1 MSIGWSI
8 LLGAALEAGLGVL
21 AEAGFG
27 HEAHAVKERLTRRS
41 EKARQAALDQAIEQA
56 ARAAREERLLPLLEH
71 PPFREAVVAGLLDAE
86 RGFDPQAAVAAWE
99 GRLPSAYLPGLRR
112 FFNALEGALLA
123 DETWG
128 PILERYQA
136 LRFRQDALAA
146 LRERN
151 LDVPPREL
159 VSTLNAQLTGSGAV
173 AQRGS
178 VAAGAGGVAVGG
190 DVLGNVI
197 QAVVQQL
204 VVEQIQVAA
213 PWPGPRPDAL
223 RAAYLNRLFEATS
236 QLSLAGIDPK
246 AASQSEARLNLG
258 AVYTAL
264 LTLTPEAHERLAR
277 GEAAEREARRL
288 SSLEQLNRHNRL
300 VLLGDPGSGKTTFV
314 NFVAM
319 CLAGESLSRGDVNLA
334 LLTSP
339 LPDDEGQDQEE
350 GQPWEHGPLLP
361 VRVILRDLAARGLPP
376 PGQRATAE
384 HLWRFIAADL
394 EAAALDDCV
403 PQLRRELLERG
414 GLLLLDGLDEVPE
427 AGRRRTQIK
436 QAVEDFAAVFSRCR
450 VLVTS
455 RTYAYQKQDW
465 RLNGFA
471 ETVLASFSAGQVRRF
486 VDRWYAHI
494 AALRGLHPDDAQ
506 GRAELL
512 KRAIFGS
519 DRLGGLAERPLLLT
533 LMASLHAWRGGSLPE
548 KREELYA
555 DTVDLLL
562 DWWESPK
569 TVRDAQGKVVV
580 LQPSLA
586 EWLKVDREK
595 VRGLLNGLAYQAH
608 ATQLDLAGTADVP
621 EGDLV
626 SGLMRLSQNPDVKP
640 GRLVEYL
647 SQRAGLLLPRGV
659 GVYTFPHR
667 TFQEYLAACYLTDH
681 DYPDLVA
688 MLARQDPNRWREV
701 TLLAGAKATRGMAPA
716 IWLLAEA
723 LCYREPK
730 APDSGL
736 ADAWGAHLAGQTLAE
751 TAGLERVSERDRA
764 KVARVR
770 SWLVHILES
779 GELPAVERVTA
790 GNVLAQL
797 GDPRFRADAWYL
809 PDEPLLGFVEVPLG
823 PFLMGTREKDIPAL
837 LEQLGGRRE
846 WYEDETPQHET
857 TLPAYYMAHHL
868 VTVAQFQAFV
878 EAGGYREPRYWPA
891 AQAAGVWQAG
901 QVKGRWDDE
910 SRDKPYDFGEPFNLP
925 NHPVVGVT
933 WYEAVAFCRWLTERL
948 QEWEGIPEPLATLL
962 RVGTLPWQVRLPTEA
977 EWEKAARGT
986 EGRLFPWGDRPDP
999 DRANYADTGIGTTS
1013 AVGCFP
1019 GGASLYGVEDLSGN
1033 VWEWTRSLY
1042 RDYPYDPADGREEL
1056 RGKGSRVL
1064 RGGAFFYG
1072 VRYIRCASRRMF
1084 LPDLWDRLN
1093 GFRVVVAPNFISDL

>member
-27 HEAHAVKERLTRRS
+27 HEARDVKERLTRRS

-146 LRERN
+146 LRERK

-197 QAVVQQL
+197 RAVVQQL
-204 VVEQIQVAA
+204 VVEQIQVAV
-213 PWPGPRPDAL
+213 PRPGPQPDAL

-277 GEAAEREARRL
+277 GEAAERDARRL
-288 SSLEQLNRHNRL
+288 SALEQLNRHNRL

-314 NFVAM
+314 NFVVM
-319 CLAGESLSRGDVNLA
+319 CLAGEALSRGDVNLA

-403 PQLRRELLERG
+403 PQLRRELLERD

-595 VRGLLNGLAYQAH
+595 VRGLLNELAYQAH
-608 ATQLDLAGTADVP
+608 AAQLDLAGTADVP

-626 SGLMRLSQNPDVKP
+626 GGLMRLSQNPDVRP

-688 MLARQDPNRWREV
+688 RLARQDPDRWREV

-730 APDSGL
+730 APESGP
-736 ADAWGAHLAGQTLAE
+736 ADALGAHLAGQALVE
-751 TAGLERVSERDRA
+751 TAGLERVGERDRA

-790 GNVLAQL
+790 GDVLAQL

-809 PDEPLLGFVEVPLG
+809 PDEPLLGFVEVPPGL
-823 PFLMGTREKDIPAL
+823 FLMGSDKARDQDA
-837 LEQLGGRRE
+837 
-846 WYEDETPQHET
+846 
-857 TLPAYYMAHHL
+857 
-868 VTVAQFQAFV
+868 
-878 EAGGYREPRYWPA
+878 
-891 AQAAGVWQAG
+891 
-901 QVKGRWDDE
+901 WDDE
-910 SRDKPYDFGEPFNLP
+910 LPQHTVELPVYYVARYPVTHAQYWAFVQATGHKPPTADIDAEWPYEWRGGRPSPQLL
-925 NHPVVGVT
+925 NHPVVLVM
-933 WYEAVAFCRWLTERL
+933 WYDAVEYCRWLTERL
-948 QEWEGIPEPLATLL
+948 RGWEGTPEPLATLL
-962 RVGTLPWQVRLPTEA
+962 RVGAPRWQVRLPTEA

-999 DRANYADTGIGTTS
+999 DRANYADTGIGATS

-1019 GGASLYGVEDLSGN
+1019 GGASPYGVEDLSGN

-1056 RGKGSRVL
+1056 RGKGFRVL
-1064 RGGAFFYG
+1064 RGGSFG
-1072 VRYIRCASRRMF
+1072 GGGGGLRCAARYRL
-1084 LPDLWDRLN
+1084 LPVGWVGHG
-1093 GFRVVVAPNFISDL
+1093 GFRVVIAPKFISDL

>member
-27 HEAHAVKERLTRRS
+27 HEAHDVKERLTRRS

-146 LRERN
+146 LRERK

-213 PWPGPRPDAL
+213 PRPGPQPDAL

-809 PDEPLLGFVEVPLG
+809 PDEPLLGFVEVPPGL
-823 PFLMGTREKDIPAL
+823 FLMGSDKARDQDA
-837 LEQLGGRRE
+837 
-846 WYEDETPQHET
+846 
-857 TLPAYYMAHHL
+857 
-868 VTVAQFQAFV
+868 
-878 EAGGYREPRYWPA
+878 
-891 AQAAGVWQAG
+891 
-901 QVKGRWDDE
+901 WDDE
-910 SRDKPYDFGEPFNLP
+910 LPQHTVELPVYYVARYPVTHAQYWAFVQATGHKPPTADIDAEWPYEWRGGRPSPQLL
-925 NHPVVGVT
+925 NHPVVLVT
-933 WYEAVAFCRWLTERL
+933 WYDAVEYCKWLTKRL
-948 QEWEGIPEPLATLL
+948 RGWEGTPEPLATLL

-977 EWEKAARGT
+977 EREKAARGT

-1033 VWEWTRSLY
+1033 VWEWTHSLWGT
-1042 RDYPYDPADGREEL
+1042 DFETPDFKYPYDPVDGREDESA
-1056 RGKGSRVL
+1056 GSDVLRVL
-1064 RGGAFFYG
+1064 RGGAFYYVG
-1072 VRYIRCASRRMF
+1072 RYIRCAVRRRNS
-1084 LPDLWDRLN
+1084 PDFGLRSG